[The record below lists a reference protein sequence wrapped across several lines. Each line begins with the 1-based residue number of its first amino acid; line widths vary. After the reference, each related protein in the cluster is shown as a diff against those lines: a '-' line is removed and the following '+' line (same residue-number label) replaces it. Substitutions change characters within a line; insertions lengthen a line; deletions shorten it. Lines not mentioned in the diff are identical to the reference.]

1 MKQIERTHDADEEL
15 TRMGLLDHLNEL
27 RQRLGRALLAFTV
40 TFLLCWSFADQ
51 IYEFLARPI
60 YEILGDNEKL
70 VFLNVMDPFI
80 INIKVAALAAVFLA
94 SPLILYQ
101 AWGFIA
107 PGLYRREKLMA
118 VPFIFFG
125 SVLFLAGGAFA
136 YYIAF
141 PFAVEFLIGMGSNF
155 EAQITITSYLS
166 FLMTVILG
174 LGMMFELPTVIV
186 ILARLGLVTPSFL
199 LRNVRYAI
207 VLIFVVAALI
217 TPTPDVVNLC
227 IFALPT
233 IALYFLGV
241 GMAWLFSPKSAEP
254 RPES

>member
-1 MKQIERTHDADEEL
+1 
-15 TRMGLLDHLNEL
+15 MGLLDHLTEL
-27 RQRLGRALLAFTV
+27 RQRLGRAVLAFV
-40 TFLLCWSFADQ
+40 ATFVLCWSFADQ
-51 IYEFLARPI
+51 IYAFLARPI
-60 YEILGDNEKL
+60 YSVLEEGEKL

-101 AWGFIA
+101 VWGFIA
-107 PGLYRREKLMA
+107 PGLYRREKYMA

-125 SVLFLAGGAFA
+125 SLLFLAGGAFA

-141 PFAVEFLIGMGSNF
+141 PFAVEFLLGVGTSF

-174 LGMMFELPTVIV
+174 LGLMFELPTVIV
-186 ILARLGLVTPSFL
+186 ILARLGLVTPRFL

-207 VLIFVVAALI
+207 VLIFVVAAVI
-217 TPTPDVVNLC
+217 TPTPDVINLC

-233 IALYFLGV
+233 VALYFLGI
-241 GMAWLFSPKSAEP
+241 GMAWIFSPKVEKEAG
-254 RPES
+254 